1 MDMVMDLVLVLV
13 WNKLFFFKVQVFIFF
28 YFIVNMKYL
37 IGLVTGFIKFSV
49 KILFFLRG
57 EML

>member
-1 MDMVMDLVLVLV
+1 MDLILVFGIGL
-13 WNKLFFFKVQVFIFF
+13 KFFFKRLSILF
-28 YFIVNMKYL
+28 FIVNMKYL